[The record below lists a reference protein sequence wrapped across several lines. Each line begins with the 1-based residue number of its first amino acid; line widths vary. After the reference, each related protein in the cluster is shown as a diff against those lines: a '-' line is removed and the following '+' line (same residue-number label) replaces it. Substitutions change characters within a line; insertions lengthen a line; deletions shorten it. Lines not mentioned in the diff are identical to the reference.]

1 MVYKGEMQLDVKE
14 GNHSRVGT
22 VNLNDFMEGSIS
34 VRSAN
39 MGDVTSMFGGSNFAS
54 ENIQLGPAA
63 QYQKQLIQPGAS
75 RNRG

>member
-54 ENIQLGPAA
+54 ENI
-63 QYQKQLIQPGAS
+63 
-75 RNRG
+75 